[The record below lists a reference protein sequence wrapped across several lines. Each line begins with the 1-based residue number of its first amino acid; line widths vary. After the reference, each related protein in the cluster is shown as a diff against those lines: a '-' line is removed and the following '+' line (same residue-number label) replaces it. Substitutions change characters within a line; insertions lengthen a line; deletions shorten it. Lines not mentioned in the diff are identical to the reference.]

1 MLTKSMAMEL
11 GPYKVGT
18 GALGCQGPR
27 PKKARRVGV
36 RWVVGGKVG
45 AGGSE
50 RGSGASRSE

>member
-1 MLTKSMAMEL
+1 MTMLTKSMAMEL

-36 RWVVGGKVG
+36 RWVGVGKVG
-45 AGGSE
+45 AWGSE
-50 RGSGASRSE
+50 RG